1 MGKNKTKQE
10 HCPNLTSN
18 IESLSPSSLFL
29 QDSGWE
35 HTSAFIGKL
44 QGPLRAGRGRRGV
57 QEHLG
62 SCWLAEVQP
71 HKFV

>member
-1 MGKNKTKQE
+1 MEKKNKTK

-18 IESLSPSSLFL
+18 TESLSPSSLFL
-29 QDSGWE
+29 QDPGWE

-44 QGPLRAGRGRRGV
+44 QGPPRAERGHRGV